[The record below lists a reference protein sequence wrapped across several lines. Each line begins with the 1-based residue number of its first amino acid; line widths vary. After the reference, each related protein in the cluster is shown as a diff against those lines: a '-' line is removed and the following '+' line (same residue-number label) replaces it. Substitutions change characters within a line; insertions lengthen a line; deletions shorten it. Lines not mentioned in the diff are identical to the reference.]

1 MRWSLFHEEDW
12 LMRLNPKTRSAAISQ
27 ELFRVEKYEKKLE
40 RAAVK
45 AKPANWKKE
54 LEKRIPAKVY
64 SVLESAFCK
73 GFCVVFNRGSALI
86 EKSYSRENLMMDYAI
101 RDYAI
106 QLKGGRKE
114 FRKMRQSAE
123 NANLLNLAMTTAE
136 GIALGMLGVGMPDI
150 VLFISTLLKG
160 VYETALNYGFGY
172 ESRQEQLLILKM
184 METSLS
190 SGEHWGKK
198 NSEVDAM
205 LNSGTVRSTENSF
218 EVGMRATAS
227 AFAMDMLL
235 LKFIQGIP
243 VVGMIGGAANPFYYS
258 KVMKY
263 VQLKYR
269 KGYLLKQLHS
279 SNLPPQGMH

>member
-1 MRWSLFHEEDW
+1 
-12 LMRLNPKTRSAAISQ
+12 MRLNNQTRSAAISR
-27 ELFRVEKYEKKLE
+27 ELRNVEACEKKLE
-40 RAAVK
+40 RAAMK
-45 AKPANWKKE
+45 AKPTHWKTE
-54 LEKRIPAKVY
+54 LEKRIPEKVY
-64 SVLESAFCK
+64 SGLESAFCK

-86 EKSYSRENLMMDYAI
+86 EKAYSKEKLMADYSI
-101 RDYAI
+101 RDYAV

-114 FRKMRQSAE
+114 IRKMRQSAK
-123 NANLLNLAMTTAE
+123 NAELLNLAITTAE
-136 GIALGMLGVGMPDI
+136 GIGLGALGVGMPDI

-160 VYETALNYGFGY
+160 IYETALNYGFGY

-190 SGEHWGKK
+190 SGEQWVKK

-205 LNSGTVRSTENSF
+205 LNPQSVHSTEKIF
-218 EVGMRATAS
+218 EAAMRATAS

-243 VVGMIGGAANPFYYS
+243 VIGIIGGAANPLYYS

-269 KGYLLKQLHS
+269 KRYLR
-279 SNLPPQGMH
+279 NL